1 MLFSPVDTIVRRWL
15 LERGLPLHWYVEG
28 LVHCTAGLRQLTFS
42 TLKMVN
48 TVPLKL
54 NEYFA
59 CDLPGDFVDDVA
71 VCIPVGGLL
80 QNIPKN
86 DAITP
91 LRNVDSD
98 GQFVPFTSST
108 NAENASLY
116 GISASWL
123 WFWNVNDWGEP
134 TGRYFGAGGGSHR
147 NGYKLIKERRQIQLT
162 ETFTS
167 DEIVLVYI
175 SNGQSADNA
184 TQVDSQAQMSLQ
196 SWMDWKTSPNAAI
209 KDSYEA
215 ATFYNERR
223 LLVAA
228 LNDMTTTDVVNIIRR
243 NYMAAIKN

>member
-1 MLFSPVDTIVRRWL
+1 MLFAPVDTIVRRWL
-15 LERGLPLHWYVEG
+15 LEKGLPIHWYVEG
-28 LVHCTAGLRQLTFS
+28 LVHCTAGLGQLTFS

-59 CDLPGDFVDDVA
+59 VDLPGDFVDEVA

-80 QNIPKN
+80 QKISKN
-86 DAITP
+86 DAISP

-98 GQFVPFTSST
+98 GQFVNYTDLNNSERS
-108 NAENASLY
+108 SLY

-134 TGRYFGAGGGSHR
+134 TGRFFGAGGGATS
-147 NGYKLIKERRQIQLT
+147 NGYKVIKERRQIQLT

-184 TQVDSQAQMSLQ
+184 TQVDSLAQMCLQ
-196 SWMDWKTSPNAAI
+196 AWMDWKTSPNAAI

-215 ATFYNERR
+215 STFYNERR

-228 LNDMTTTDVVNIIRR
+228 LNDLSTTDVVNILRK
-243 NYMAAIKN
+243 NYHASLKN